1 MYVVWIGLSS
11 ETVDE
16 ISFQY
21 PGFISQ
27 EFSHAG
33 PKGVDLF
40 SGCFNFLS
48 AVVTSSFKHPI
59 VWATDS
65 LLEPRMPFRSRHW
78 HDKYAS

>member
-16 ISFQY
+16 ITFQY
-21 PGFISQ
+21 RRLISQ

-33 PKGVDLF
+33 PKSVDLF

-48 AVVTSSFKHPI
+48 AVVTSSYKHPI

-78 HDKYAS
+78 YDKYAS

>member
-33 PKGVDLF
+33 PKGVDLS
-40 SGCFNFLS
+40 SGCFNFLT

-78 HDKYAS
+78 HDKHAS

>member
-40 SGCFNFLS
+40 SGCFNYLS
-48 AVVTSSFKHPI
+48 AVVTISFKHPI

-65 LLEPRMPFRSRHW
+65 LLEPMMPFRSRHW
-78 HDKYAS
+78 HDKHAS